1 MGTHSF
7 EKTHLSANGM
17 LRTIRATFE
26 TIPEHSR
33 DPRELKDAIP
43 LADCLMS
50 GLAVFGLK
58 YPSLLQF
65 DNGLDDPVVKH
76 NLRILYTV
84 KEAPSDTYMRER
96 LDRVDPQSLRPAF
109 IKLFS
114 LIQRGKV
121 IEDYKF
127 LSDQYLKEALIS

>member
-7 EKTHLSANGM
+7 EKKHLSDNGM

-33 DPRELKDAIP
+33 DPRGLKDAIP

-58 YPSLLQF
+58 YPSL
-65 DNGLDDPVVKH
+65 
-76 NLRILYTV
+76 
-84 KEAPSDTYMRER
+84 E
-96 LDRVDPQSLRPAF
+96 
-109 IKLFS
+109 
-114 LIQRGKV
+114 
-121 IEDYKF
+121 
-127 LSDQYLKEALIS
+127 